1 MMGRYWNAVKEGL
14 AREAAAKRPALNRHE
29 REFLAAGIE
38 ILETPASPAARIFA
52 ALIMVFA
59 TGALAWSWLG
69 RIDTYAI
76 VQGKLIPIGKVQV
89 VEPLITG
96 TVKALHARL
105 GAHVEAGEVL
115 VELDPSEY
123 AAERQ
128 KLMGN
133 LEAAQVSEARLK
145 ALVGAVTRGTA
156 SADADFVAPAGAPTS
171 LADLQRQQM
180 RQSLAA
186 YQAEQASLEAAIAQK
201 RVEIERG
208 NRTLVERRKLVSLA
222 GDRLNI
228 YEQLERRQIGIKTS
242 TIEARQGE
250 QDQLMAA
257 VDGEGQVAELEATI
271 QTLIAQ
277 KRERREAYLD
287 KVNTELIEV
296 DRTIGEITQDLAK
309 ADLFERSSVLK
320 SPVAGRVQQL
330 EVNTLGEVV
339 QTGQKLMVIVPDGT
353 KLEIEAML
361 LNRDKGFVHEGQE
374 ARIKLEAFPFTRY
387 GTLDGKVLT
396 VSNDAILAGQP
407 QLASGARQETARD
420 AAGPLVFPVQIALDE
435 RSIRVEG
442 QNVTLTPGMSVTA
455 EVKTGD
461 RRVLE
466 FLLDPLMEMTDE
478 AFHER

>member
-1 MMGRYWNAVKEGL
+1 MGRYWNAVKEGI
-14 AREAAAKRPALNRHE
+14 AREKQAKRPLLNRHE
-29 REFLAAGIE
+29 REFQAAAIE

-59 TGALAWSWLG
+59 TGALAWSWFG
-69 RIDTYAI
+69 RIDTYAT

-89 VEPLITG
+89 IEPLVTG
-96 TVKALHARL
+96 TVKVLHARL

-115 VELDPSEY
+115 VELDPSQY
-123 AAERQ
+123 TAERQ
-128 KLMGN
+128 KLTGN
-133 LEAAQVSEARLK
+133 LAAAQVSEARLE
-145 ALVGAVTRGTA
+145 ALVAAVA
-156 SADADFVAPAGAPTS
+156 QDAPSADASFAAPAGAPKP
-171 LADLQRQQM
+171 LVALQLQQM

-222 GDRLNI
+222 GDRLDV
-228 YEQLERRQIGIKTS
+228 YEQLEKRQVGIKTS

-250 QDQLMAA
+250 QDQVMSA
-257 VDGEGQVAELEATI
+257 VDGEGQVAELQATV

-296 DRTIGEITQDLAK
+296 DRSIGELSQDLAK
-309 ADLFERSSVLK
+309 AELFERASVLK

-339 QTGQKLMVIVPDGT
+339 QTGQRLMVIVPDGT
-353 KLEIEAML
+353 ALEIEAML
-361 LNRDKGFVHEGQE
+361 LNRDKGFVHEGQQ

-396 VSNDAILAGQP
+396 VSNDAIPAGAP
-407 QLASGARQETARD
+407 QQAPGAKQETAHD
-420 AAGPLVFPVQIALDE
+420 AAGPLVFPVRIALNE
-435 RSIRVEG
+435 TSIRVEG
-442 QNVTLTPGMSVTA
+442 EDVTLTPGMSVTA